1 MKRTKKMD
9 WAKHA
14 AVLSITVLVFFTGIL
29 LGTLL
34 NKNKID
40 AVQEISDELRLSTM
54 SSEVEFAIL
63 AENPCEVH
71 DLGFLSD
78 DLHELSLKVEFM
90 ENQLGSRNKDVQELK
105 SFYSIIQLRHWVLM
119 TKIKEEC
126 NNEAVNIIYFYS
138 NEGECRDCADQGFI
152 LSYLKRTEKVNIY
165 SIDINT
171 NNNAVRTLKEVY
183 KIRSAPTL
191 IIDKD
196 VYEGFKTLNQ
206 LKEIMNNDDD

>member
-34 NKNKID
+34 NKNKLD
-40 AVQEISDELRLSTM
+40 NVKEISEELRLSTM

-63 AENPCEVH
+63 AENPCAIE

-78 DLHELSLKVEFM
+78 DLHELSMKVEYM
-90 ENQLGSRNKDVQELK
+90 ENQLGSKNKDVQELK
-105 SFYSIIQLRHWVLM
+105 NFYSIIQLRHWVLM
-119 TKIKEEC
+119 TKIKEQCET
-126 NNEAVNIIYFYS
+126 EVTNIVYLYS
-138 NEGECRDCADQGFI
+138 NEGDCKECADQGFI

-165 SIDINT
+165 SVDINI
-171 NNNAVRTLKEVY
+171 NNNAVRTLKQVY
-183 KIRSAPTL
+183 NVKTAPTL
-191 IIDKD
+191 IINQEKH
-196 VYEGFKTLNQ
+196 EEFKTLNQ
-206 LKEIMNNDDD
+206 LKELI